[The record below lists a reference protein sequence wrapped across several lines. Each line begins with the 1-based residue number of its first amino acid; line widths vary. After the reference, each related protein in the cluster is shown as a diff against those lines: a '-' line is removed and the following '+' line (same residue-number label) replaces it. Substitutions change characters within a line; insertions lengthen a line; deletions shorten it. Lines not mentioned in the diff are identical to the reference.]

1 MSNRDQMQYDVVI
14 VGAGPA
20 GLSAAI
26 RLKQLNSELS
36 VCILEKGAQV
46 GAHIMSGAVIDPIGL
61 NQLLPDW
68 QSQQPHLATPVS
80 ADEFLLLDEDASYR
94 LPHAL
99 LPPPLRNEG
108 CFIVRLGEVCAF
120 LAQEAEKLGVEIYPG
135 FAASEVLYN
144 AQGAVCGIAS
154 GDMGIAKDGSHK
166 GDYTRGIEILAK
178 YTLIGEGA
186 RGSLTGELEAHFG
199 LRGQSDPQHYGL
211 GIKEV
216 WQVAPEQH
224 QLGKVQHALGWPLD
238 HDAQGGA
245 FIYHLPNHLV
255 AVGYVVHLN
264 YRNPSMSPFDELQ
277 RFKTH
282 PSIRALFKGGKRI
295 AYGARAIAEGGWQS
309 LPQLTF
315 PGGLLMGCAAGLLN
329 FPRIKGV
336 HNAMLSGMAAAQAV
350 NTAISAGREHDELS
364 DYQILLDS
372 KGVLPELHS
381 VRNIKPALAKL
392 GTWAG
397 TLYAGTELW
406 LARFG
411 MNLPWTL
418 RSSTPDHA
426 TLKTSRYS
434 TPIQYP
440 KPDGILTFSKL
451 DSLMLANVSHE
462 HDQPSHLQLLDES
475 KAFTVNFAEYDNPE
489 TRYCPAGVYEMLS
502 RREDQVFQI
511 NAQNCLHC
519 KTCDIKDPSRNI
531 RWVTPE
537 GGGGPMY
544 TGM

>member
-1 MSNRDQMQYDVVI
+1 MSDRDQMQYDVVI

-61 NQLLPDW
+61 NQLIPDW
-68 QSQQPHLATPVS
+68 QSKRPQLATPVS
-80 ADEFLLLDEDASYR
+80 ADDFLVLDEDSSYR
-94 LPHAL
+94 MPHAL
-99 LPPPLRNEG
+99 LPPPLRNDG

-120 LAQEAEKLGVEIYPG
+120 LAEEAESLGVEIYPG

-154 GDMGIAKDGSHK
+154 GDMGIAKDGRHK
-166 GDYTRGIEILAK
+166 ADYTRGIEILAK

-199 LRGQSDPQHYGL
+199 LRKQSDPQHYGL
-211 GIKEV
+211 GVKEV

-224 QLGKVQHALGWPLD
+224 QLGKVQHALGWPLGSE
-238 HDAQGGA
+238 AQGGA

-264 YRNPSMSPFDELQ
+264 YSNPTLSPFDELQ

-282 PSIRALFKGGKRI
+282 PSIRPLFKGGKRI

-309 LPQLTF
+309 LPQLSF
-315 PGGLLMGCAAGLLN
+315 PGGLLMGCAAGFLN

-336 HNAMLSGMAAAQAV
+336 HNAMRSGMAAAQAV
-350 NTAISAGREHDELS
+350 SEAITAGREHDELS
-364 DYQILLDS
+364 DYQAHLNS
-372 KGVLPELHS
+372 SGVLPELQS
-381 VRNIKPALAKL
+381 IRNIKPALAKL
-392 GTWAG
+392 GTLAG
-397 TLYAGTELW
+397 TMYAGTEMW
-406 LARFG
+406 LAQLG
-411 MNLPWTL
+411 VKLPWTL
-418 RSSTPDHA
+418 RSTQPDHSY
-426 TLKTSRYS
+426 LKPDCS
-434 TPIQYP
+434 PIKYP
-440 KPDGILTFSKL
+440 KPDGVLTFGKL
-451 DSLMLANVSHE
+451 DSLTLANVSHE
-462 HDQPSHLQLLDES
+462 HDQPVHLQLR
-475 KAFTVNFAEYDNPE
+475 NPE
-489 TRYCPAGVYEMLS
+489 LITPVHLSTEIKAECHYCPAGVYEIVELAG
-502 RREDQVFQI
+502 QKQYQI

-519 KTCDIKDPSRNI
+519 KTCDIKDAQQNI
-531 RWVTPE
+531 HWVTPE